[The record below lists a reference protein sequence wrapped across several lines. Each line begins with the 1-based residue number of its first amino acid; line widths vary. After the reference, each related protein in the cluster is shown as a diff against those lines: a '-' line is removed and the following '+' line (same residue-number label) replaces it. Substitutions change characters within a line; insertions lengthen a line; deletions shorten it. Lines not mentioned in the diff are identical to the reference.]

1 VTVNKFETLSRFDV
15 GGEVADPIGDFVTLQ
30 RIEEHEGNKKWFTG
44 LVVGLFHHVNVV
56 NGAALTTEELPE
68 LVSNEILIV
77 MIRYT
82 REKDRR
88 NLYGFESHNDILVF
102 E

>member
-1 VTVNKFETLSRFDV
+1 VNEFEALSRFDV
-15 GGEVADPIGDFVTLQ
+15 GGEVADPVGDFVTLQ
-30 RIEEHEGNKKWFTG
+30 RIEEHKGNKKWFSG
-44 LVVGLFHHVNVV
+44 PVVGLFHHVNMV

-68 LVSNEILIV
+68 LVPDEIFIV
-77 MIRYT
+77 MKRYA